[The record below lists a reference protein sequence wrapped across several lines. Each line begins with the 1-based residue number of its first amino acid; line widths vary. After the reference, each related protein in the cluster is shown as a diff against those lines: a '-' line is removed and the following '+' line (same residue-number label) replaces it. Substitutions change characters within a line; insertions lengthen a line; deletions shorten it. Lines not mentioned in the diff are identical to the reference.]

1 MKKKVFI
8 FLSFMV
14 CIFLFSCIVDAH
26 NDAINYTNSNLLVTL
41 DDDFSLYGGEIS
53 NTVIDA
59 LEDIGA
65 KDIENVFHLDDSA
78 STNGEYNQILKVR
91 LSNNDQQNIKD
102 KMDIISELN
111 FVKFIE
117 EDSNIEASS
126 IPNEPYQDKLWN
138 MGSDGV
144 NAYEAWDIEPSS
156 NSIRVGIMDSGI
168 ADHEDLVVEEGYDFY
183 NENSIT
189 SDDESGHGTH
199 IAGVIAAKINNIG
212 VSGVAPNVKIVPLQ
226 ISYMVDEDLIP
237 WTYTSTV
244 IKAISYATNLWDT
257 PDRIDILNYSFEGYG
272 ENLTVLNAAKNFP
285 GLFVWCAGNDRKD
298 LGMIE
303 GIEDY
308 QADNII
314 TVASHTENGTLG
326 TNSNS
331 GYFVDVLAP
340 GQSIYSTL
348 PLEINSTGYGYM
360 SGTSM
365 AAPHVSAIA
374 ALILSYDRDIPSS
387 MVKEIICNNCKQL
400 PNLTNRTRY
409 GVVDAYKVMQYVEDK
424 IIDYY
429 FIVDKIFYDS
439 VIPITISKPVL
450 NLYDNYEYTAPD
462 TMTST
467 NSLGDSET
475 RGFTSWQMRLNGSY
489 DDDLENNPW
498 ITISTEKTFSIF
510 VYDLITNYYPDYTTV
525 DNIYIRAIYST
536 SIDDGSG
543 SGGTCLAEGTKVR
556 LKNGS
561 EVSVEDLTST
571 DELLI
576 WNFETGSFDYAPI
589 LFIDFDETQLYE
601 VINLH
606 FSNDSIVKV
615 VGEHGFFDINLN
627 KYVYLDKNAH
637 NYIGHYFA
645 ANDEQ
650 DSLEQ
655 VRLDSVSITYEQV
668 KVYSPITSKHYCYFV
683 EDMLSVPGG
692 MQGLLN
698 IFEVQDFKYDEN
710 LKMKDISEYELYSY
724 EEFISNVA
732 YVSKDIFEN
741 FNGKYLKIAIGKSL
755 ISIEE
760 LRELIAEYSDLLTEV

>member
-1 MKKKVFI
+1 
-8 FLSFMV
+8 
-14 CIFLFSCIVDAH
+14 
-26 NDAINYTNSNLLVTL
+26 
-41 DDDFSLYGGEIS
+41 
-53 NTVIDA
+53 
-59 LEDIGA
+59 
-65 KDIENVFHLDDSA
+65 
-78 STNGEYNQILKVR
+78 
-91 LSNNDQQNIKD
+91 
-102 KMDIISELN
+102 
-111 FVKFIE
+111 
-117 EDSNIEASS
+117 
-126 IPNEPYQDKLWN
+126 

-543 SGGTCLAEGTKVR
+543 GTCLAEGTKVR

>member
-91 LSNNDQQNIKD
+91 LSDNDQQNIKD

-285 GLFVWCAGNDRKD
+285 GLFVWCAGNDHKD
-298 LGMIE
+298 LGMIQ

-308 QADNII
+308 QADNIMS
-314 TVASHTENGTLG
+314 VASYTEKGTLG

-348 PLEINSTGYGYM
+348 PVEINSTGYGYM

-409 GVVDAYKVMQYVEDK
+409 GVVDAYKVMQYVKDK
-424 IIDYY
+424 IINYY

-439 VIPITISKPVL
+439 TTPITISKPVL

-462 TMTST
+462 TMTYT

-475 RGFTSWQMRLNGSY
+475 RGFTSWRMRLNGSF
-489 DDDLENNPW
+489 DDDLVNNPW
-498 ITISTEKTFSIF
+498 ITISTEKTFSIS
-510 VYDLITNYYPDYTTV
+510 VYDLISNYYPDYTTV
-525 DNIYIRAIYST
+525 DNVYIRAIYST
-536 SIDDGSG
+536 SINDG
-543 SGGTCLAEGTKVR
+543 SGGTCLAEGTKVK
-556 LKNGS
+556 LKNGN
-561 EVSVEDLTST
+561 EVSVEDLTPT

-589 LFIDFDETQLYE
+589 LFIDSDETQLYE

-606 FSNDSIVKV
+606 FSNGSIVKV
-615 VGEHGFFDINLN
+615 VGEHGFFDTNLN
-627 KYVYLDKNAH
+627 EYVYLDKNAY

-645 ANDEQ
+645 ANDGQ
-650 DSLEQ
+650 GNLEQ
-655 VRLDSVSITYEQV
+655 VILDSVSITYEQV

-698 IFEVQDFKYDEN
+698 IFEVKDLKYDEN
-710 LKMKDISEYELYSY
+710 LKMKDIREYGLYSY
-724 EEFISNVA
+724 EEFISDVT
-732 YVSKDIFEN
+732 YVSKDVFEN

-760 LRELIAEYSDLLTEV
+760 LRELIVEYGDLLTEV

>member
-91 LSNNDQQNIKD
+91 LSDNDQQNIKD

-576 WNFETGSFDYAPI
+576 WNFKTGSFDYAPI

>member
-1 MKKKVFI
+1 
-8 FLSFMV
+8 
-14 CIFLFSCIVDAH
+14 
-26 NDAINYTNSNLLVTL
+26 
-41 DDDFSLYGGEIS
+41 
-53 NTVIDA
+53 
-59 LEDIGA
+59 
-65 KDIENVFHLDDSA
+65 
-78 STNGEYNQILKVR
+78 
-91 LSNNDQQNIKD
+91 
-102 KMDIISELN
+102 
-111 FVKFIE
+111 
-117 EDSNIEASS
+117 
-126 IPNEPYQDKLWN
+126 

-168 ADHEDLVVEEGYDFY
+168 ADHEDLGVEEGYDFY

-285 GLFVWCAGNDRKD
+285 GLFVWCAGNDCKD

-439 VIPITISKPVL
+439 VIPITISKLVL
-450 NLYDNYEYTAPD
+450 NLYDNYEYIAPD

-489 DDDLENNPW
+489 DDLENNPW

>member
-1 MKKKVFI
+1 
-8 FLSFMV
+8 MV

>member
-91 LSNNDQQNIKD
+91 LSDNDQQNIKD

>member
-91 LSNNDQQNIKD
+91 LSDNDQQNIKD

-212 VSGVAPNVKIVPLQ
+212 VSGVAPNVKIVSLQ

-576 WNFETGSFDYAPI
+576 WNFKTGSFDYAPI